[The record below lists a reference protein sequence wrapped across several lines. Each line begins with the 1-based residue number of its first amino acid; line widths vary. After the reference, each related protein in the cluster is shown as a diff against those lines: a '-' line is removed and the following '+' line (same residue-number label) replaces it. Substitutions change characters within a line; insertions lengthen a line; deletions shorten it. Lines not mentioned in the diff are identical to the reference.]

1 MWVQLDNCVKDNKNI
16 LMFAHWS
23 LMVAKGIF
31 KEVLFIFS
39 IDDIDASFG
48 WWSMQWHEENFPT
61 IPLLMKSYMNLDNVT
76 HIPHMIEVLDFEAFI
91 KSYLQGGA
99 QCLIRHKKAQQFQ
112 FYACDDNIVAMHYKL
127 LYTTQDWCPLEGFFN
142 LVC

>member
-1 MWVQLDNCVKDNKNI
+1 MLDKKDTYFDSLLEPPNEHVIAKKLPPTMWVQLDNCVKDNKNI

-48 WWSMQWHEENFPT
+48 WWSM
-61 IPLLMKSYMNLDNVT
+61 
-76 HIPHMIEVLDFEAFI
+76 
-91 KSYLQGGA
+91 
-99 QCLIRHKKAQQFQ
+99 
-112 FYACDDNIVAMHYKL
+112 
-127 LYTTQDWCPLEGFFN
+127 
-142 LVC
+142 